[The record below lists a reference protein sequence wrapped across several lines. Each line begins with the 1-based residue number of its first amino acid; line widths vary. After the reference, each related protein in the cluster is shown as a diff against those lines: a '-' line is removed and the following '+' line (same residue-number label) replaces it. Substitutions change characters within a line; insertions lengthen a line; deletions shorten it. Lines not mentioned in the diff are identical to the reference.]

1 MVLLPGP
8 HIGDGTLSKVT
19 ELARQVTRINQR
31 FLATKI
37 LDRAAI
43 FNMFIQNKLD
53 GKKENRIDGNNMGA
67 AAPDVD
73 GTDEDDDAADT
84 VTPFRRY
91 THHLGHSFE
100 TVGRFRIDD
109 VDHVAL
115 VRGEPNGVWFPWLSD
130 VFNVPGFGKSRLDVD
145 GYMYVN
151 LD

>member
-8 HIGDGTLSKVT
+8 HIGDDILSKVT

-43 FNMFIQNKLD
+43 FNLFVQNKLD
-53 GKKENRIDGNNMGA
+53 SKKENSIDDNNIGV

-73 GTDEDDDAADT
+73 ATDEDDDAADA

-100 TVGRFRIDD
+100 AVGRSRLDD

-115 VRGEPNGVWFPWLSD
+115 VRGEPSGAWFPWLSD
-130 VFNVPGFGKSRLDVD
+130 IFNVPGFGKSWLDVD
-145 GYMYVN
+145 GYMHVN